1 MHEQGDIPRR
11 SFLIEHRAAESSQAD
26 DPQPR
31 PVLLNQRATETNPSG
46 VQELSSLSS
55 CYDPMAYPL
64 LFPFGDHGWSRLM
77 EQRGRGQ
84 IGSKVTIRD
93 FYAFRIMDR
102 TSVSDIDTVDTVATD
117 LTEIGAAEHE
127 LSSSGG
133 PLESSTIAD
142 SVSNVSQTDTLST
155 PTRVVAANVN
165 MIAPAAP
172 SNAQLPD
179 TNVPNAFNRFNL
191 LHHACKIQHG
201 YELLCNLALAT
212 VY

>member
-93 FYAFRIMDR
+93 LICF
-102 TSVSDIDTVDTVATD
+102 SDHGQDKCTVRATK
-117 LTEIGAAEHE
+117 L
-127 LSSSGG
+127 LSSYVALLSYSTTLLSYSAT
-133 PLESSTIAD
+133 PLIPSATLLSCYVALPSS
-142 SVSNVSQTDTLST
+142 
-155 PTRVVAANVN
+155 
-165 MIAPAAP
+165 
-172 SNAQLPD
+172 
-179 TNVPNAFNRFNL
+179 
-191 LHHACKIQHG
+191 
-201 YELLCNLALAT
+201 
-212 VY
+212 